1 MDKRILPI
9 APLPNHAEAHG
20 LGLGLGLGLADL
32 QEKPQWIRPLS
43 ASVILKY
50 E

>member
-20 LGLGLGLGLADL
+20 LGLGLGLADL

-43 ASVILKY
+43 VSVILKY